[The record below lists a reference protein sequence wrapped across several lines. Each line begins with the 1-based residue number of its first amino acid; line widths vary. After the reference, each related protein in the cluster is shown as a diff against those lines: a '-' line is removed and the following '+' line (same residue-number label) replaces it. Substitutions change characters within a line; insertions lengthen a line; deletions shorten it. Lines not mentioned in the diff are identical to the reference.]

1 MEGKAGQGLFRKRGV
16 VLRRRDTNEGDRS
29 VYVLLRE
36 EGPVWLIA
44 PGGARGKVRF
54 GGATDPLVWGTFH
67 IYRGPN
73 RWYLREVDVRKDFL
87 LLRKHPSRIRRA
99 AEWAASLVKYTLPG
113 HASDDLLPIFYWSL
127 CVLESGRLREDLA
140 DWRFYWRWLRSW
152 GLAPNLERCQECGAV
167 LGEALFRGESLLC
180 AKCSRGGRGVKLSA
194 RDRSELFAVSV
205 LDHEKILAMKDL
217 PGIDPRKAQSCT
229 RMLLRTLSDRV

>member
-1 MEGKAGQGLFRKRGV
+1 MEARAGQGLLRKRGV
-16 VLRRRDTNEGDRS
+16 ILRRRDSNEGDRS
-29 VYVLLRE
+29 IYVLLRE
-36 EGPVWLIA
+36 EGPVWLLA

-87 LLRKHPSRIRRA
+87 LLRRYPSRIRRA

-127 CVLESGRLREDLA
+127 SVLESGRLREDLA

-152 GLAPNLERCQECGAV
+152 GLAPNLERRQGCGAV
-167 LGEALFRGESLLC
+167 LGEAFFRGESLLC
-180 AKCSRGGRGVKLSA
+180 AQCSGDSHGVKLSA
-194 RDRSELFAVSV
+194 QDRGELFAVSV
-205 LDHEKILAMKDL
+205 MNHEKILAMKNL
-217 PGIDPRKAQSCT
+217 HGIDPVKVQSCT
-229 RMLLRTLSDRV
+229 RMLVRTLSDRV